1 MMLQGTSQE
10 ATSEQARKKKFV
22 EKINAKNGFR
32 AVFENTIIT
41 DAISIPLRALVEKKE
56 RVITI
61 PVSSTLSQ
69 AIEIL
74 SKEKIHSAPLS
85 NKNGD
90 VIFNLGLLSYHRLV
104 EIVAMMQ
111 PRDTSF
117 KQTEVSTAQPALGLS
132 LKESQVEVPSVPM
145 SDESPDIQKAS
156 VQLPATSM
164 KEFGALLTNATI
176 SELLEGMSQAG
187 MGLLQRNTLDRMNA
201 KESVEVCL
209 TKLSQCQKV
218 VLLQEPQMTSS
229 GTQQQQSS
237 LVSFSADPLVVG
249 IASHFDLLKF
259 AYNKAVISGS
269 FTDQL
274 EKKVILQQNL
284 HVLAPRKLASLK
296 DKLLTSIADPN
307 PPSLRV
313 DNFMSDAVRLFRLL
327 PDQVPSIAIVEKES
341 GELIGN
347 LSQSDLR
354 HMFHKEEEVFQLP
367 EVNTLKMASFLQL
380 SIGDYLKNYNPSSLK
395 PNLVTAD
402 LKTESLGKII
412 HRLLAHNLR
421 SIWAIDDKRKVEAC
435 LSVPFLLEILNAK
448 EYPC

>member
-1 MMLQGTSQE
+1 MLQGTFQE
-10 ATSEQARKKKFV
+10 DTSEQAKKKKLV
-22 EKINAKNGFR
+22 EKIQEKNGFR
-32 AVFENTIIT
+32 SVFENTKII
-41 DAISIPLRALVEKKE
+41 DAISIPLRALIEKKE
-56 RVITI
+56 KVITI
-61 PVSSTLSQ
+61 PVSSTLPQ

-74 SKEKIHSAPLS
+74 IKEKIHSAPLS

-111 PRDTSF
+111 PKDTSF
-117 KQTEVSTAQPALGLS
+117 KQSDVSGAQPTLGLP
-132 LKESQVEVPSVPM
+132 LKESQVEVPNVPM

-164 KEFGALLTNATI
+164 KEFGTLLTNATI

-187 MGLLQRNTLDRMNA
+187 MGLLQRNSLERMNV
-201 KESVEVCL
+201 KESVEDCL

-218 VLLQEPQMTSS
+218 VLLQEPEMSSS
-229 GTQQQQSS
+229 GTQQQESS
-237 LVSFSADPLVVG
+237 LVSFSADPLVIG
-249 IASHFDLLKF
+249 IASPFDLLKF
-259 AYNKAVISGS
+259 AYNKAINLGS

-284 HVLAPRKLASLK
+284 HVLAPQKLNSLK
-296 DKLLTSIADPN
+296 DKLLSSIADPN

-313 DNFMSDAVRLFRLL
+313 DNSMSDAVRLFRLL
-327 PDQVPSIAIVEKES
+327 PDQVPSIAIVEEES

-354 HMFHKEEEVFQLP
+354 HMFHKEGEIFQLP
-367 EVNTLKMASFLQL
+367 EVNTLKMASYLQM
-380 SIGDYLKNYNPSSLK
+380 SIGEYLKNYNPSSLK

-412 HRLLAHNLR
+412 HRMLTQNLR